1 VIDTLDNYRSL
12 GSVFSLRQSI
22 LYTYL
27 PSFDHSIPSSMIPH
41 PIPISTSFNNHRIDL
56 TPGVLVPSR
65 RSSSSYKHYPKMKSI
80 SKRSKSVRTDH
91 QSLVHHQ
98 PIKISREHLSHQL
111 TEFIQMNHI

>member
-27 PSFDHSIPSSMIPH
+27 PSSNPSIPSSMIPH

-56 TPGVLVPSR
+56 TPGVLVPSHR
-65 RSSSSYKHYPKMKSI
+65 PKMKSI

-91 QSLVHHQ
+91 QSLVHYQ
-98 PIKISREHLSHQL
+98 PIKISRGHLSPQL
-111 TEFIQMNHI
+111 TELIQMNHI